1 VSARATLRQVK
12 RFAIAAVPT
21 GYADAVARMAL
32 RARSLHFGTDY
43 SKFVIV
49 GAARTGSTLLVDL
62 LNAHSQVLAF
72 GELFRTPEAIGW
84 DVRPFVTYQSPRLID
99 LYRADPVAFLEYSVF
114 RRWPA
119 NYAAVGFKL
128 FYYHARQPP
137 QSAVWD
143 HLASDRNIR
152 ILHIRR
158 QNLLAQY
165 LSLLI
170 AHKTDVWSTTR
181 SPPDQHE
188 PIRIDV
194 EACRRHFLDVRR
206 SEDECADVFKNHAVR
221 NVYYES
227 LARNY
232 AGEMQ
237 GIADFL
243 GVRPERIGS
252 NLVRQ
257 SKGPVSQT
265 ITNYDELKRAFANTC
280 WQEFFDDRDN
290 REQKLGDPA
299 TL

>member
-1 VSARATLRQVK
+1 VNARTTLRQAK
-12 RFAIAAVPT
+12 RFAVAAVPARH
-21 GYADAVARMAL
+21 ADALARIAL
-32 RARSLHFGTDY
+32 RARSLHRGADY

-99 LYRADPVAFLEYSVF
+99 LYRADPVAFLERSVF

-137 QSAVWD
+137 QSVVWD
-143 HLASDRNIR
+143 HLASDRSIR
-152 ILHIRR
+152 ILHIKRR
-158 QNLLAQY
+158 NLLAQY

-181 SPPDQHE
+181 SPADP
-188 PIRIDV
+188 PVPLRIDV
-194 EACRRHFLDVRR
+194 EACRKYFLDVRR
-206 SEDECADVFKNHAVR
+206 SEDECAGFFKNHAIR

-232 AGEMQ
+232 ACEMQ

-243 GVRPERIGS
+243 GVRQERIGS
-252 NLVRQ
+252 ALVRQ
-257 SKGPVSQT
+257 NKDPVSQT
-265 ITNYDELKRAFANTC
+265 ITNYDELKRAFANTR
-280 WQEFFDDRDN
+280 WQEFFCDRD
-290 REQKLGDPA
+290 D
-299 TL
+299 

>member
-1 VSARATLRQVK
+1 MNARTTLRQAK
-12 RFAIAAVPT
+12 RFAVAAVPARH
-21 GYADAVARMAL
+21 ADALARIAL
-32 RARSLHFGTDY
+32 RARSLHRGTDY

-72 GELFRTPEAIGW
+72 GELFRTPEEIGW
-84 DVRPFVTYQSPRLID
+84 DVRPFITYQSPRVID
-99 LYRADPVAFLEYSVF
+99 LYRADPVAFLERSVF

-143 HLASDRNIR
+143 HLARDRSIR
-152 ILHIRR
+152 ILHIKRR
-158 QNLLAQY
+158 NLLAQY

-181 SPPDQHE
+181 SPANPPE

-194 EACRRHFLDVRR
+194 EACRKHFLDVRR
-206 SEDECADVFKNHAVR
+206 SEDECADFFEYHTIR

-227 LARNY
+227 LARND
-232 AGEMQ
+232 ACEMQ

-243 GVRPERIGS
+243 GVRQEPIGS
-252 NLVRQ
+252 ALVRQ
-257 SKGPVSQT
+257 NKGPVSQT
-265 ITNYDELKRAFANTC
+265 ITNYDELKRAFADTR
-280 WQEFFDDRDN
+280 WQEFFCDRDV
-290 REQKLGDPA
+290 
-299 TL
+299 